1 MPTREVASIITP
13 AIETAIKNLCKQDIA
28 KSLWK
33 TKKFVKLDPVG
44 MCDINICAYVLLT
57 YVLETTINE
66 SWHKFINSKAP
77 PRSGKDTLEG
87 QQRMLDQLAHL

>member
-1 MPTREVASIITP
+1 M
-13 AIETAIKNLCKQDIA
+13 A

-44 MCDINICAYVLLT
+44 MCNINICAYVLLT
-57 YVLETTINE
+57 YILETTINE
-66 SWHKFINSKAP
+66 SWHKFINSKAL

-87 QQRMLDQLAHL
+87 RQRMLDLLKLHPQLCPGVRCYLKVAAALLV